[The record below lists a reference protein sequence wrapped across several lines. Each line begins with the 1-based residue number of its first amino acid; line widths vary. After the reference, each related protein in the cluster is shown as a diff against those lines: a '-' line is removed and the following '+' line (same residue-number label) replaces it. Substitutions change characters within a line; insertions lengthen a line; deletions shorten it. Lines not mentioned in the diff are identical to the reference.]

1 MDSINLVDGKQVQGI
16 ICNYSL
22 PQGPSMK
29 FFTIGSDSYFRPT
42 PGISGAIIP
51 KGYSIKKLIYFYIK

>member
-1 MDSINLVDGKQVQGI
+1 MDSINLVDGKQVKGI

-29 FFTIGSDSYFRPT
+29 FFTIGSDS
-42 PGISGAIIP
+42 
-51 KGYSIKKLIYFYIK
+51 